1 MLLKLEN
8 ISKSFRIAGKKTR
21 VLDDLFFEIDKGEIV
36 SITGK
41 SGCGKSTMLNIIA
54 GLIKTDKGKI
64 FLREKRTR
72 NFLDIIA
79 SRRRNKEFGFI
90 FQNFRLM
97 NDETVKS
104 NILLPARIRGK
115 VGKEVSLYAN
125 ELMNKLNIYEYR
137 NTKTGRLSGGQKQ
150 RVAIARALINKP
162 SVILADEPTA
172 NLDKET
178 SLEIFSI
185 LQDIKK
191 QGTAILIIT
200 HTDYMHK
207 KSDRTYVMENGVLK
221 KYDSK
226 NYNTRKRNI

>member
-8 ISKSFRIAGKKTR
+8 IYKSFKIAGEKTL
-21 VLDDLFFEIDKGEIV
+21 VLNDLSLEINAGEIV

-54 GLIKTDKGKI
+54 GLIKADKGKI
-64 FLREKRTR
+64 FLREKKLR
-72 NFLDIIA
+72 NFFDIIT
-79 SRRRNKEFGFI
+79 SRRRNREFGFI

-97 NDETVKS
+97 SDETVKS

-115 VGKEVSLYAN
+115 AGKEVSLYAD
-125 ELMNKLNIYEYR
+125 ELMTKLDIFEYK

-162 SVILADEPTA
+162 SIILADEPTA
-172 NLDKET
+172 NLDKKT

-185 LQDIKK
+185 LQNIKK
-191 QGTAILIIT
+191 QGTAVLIIT

-207 KSDRTYVMENGVLK
+207 KSDRTYLMENGVLK
-221 KYDSK
+221 KV
-226 NYNTRKRNI
+226 

>member
-8 ISKSFRIAGKKTR
+8 ISKSFKIAGKKTL
-21 VLDDLFFEIDKGEIV
+21 VLNDLSFEMNEGEIV

-54 GLIKTDKGKI
+54 GLINANKGKI
-64 FLREKRTR
+64 FLREKRIR
-72 NFLDIIA
+72 NFFDIIT
-79 SRRRNKEFGFI
+79 SRRRNREFGFI
-90 FQNFRLM
+90 FQNFRLL
-97 NDETVKS
+97 NNETVKS

-115 VGKEVSLYAN
+115 VNKEVSLYAD
-125 ELMNKLNIYEYR
+125 ELMTKLDIAEYK

-162 SVILADEPTA
+162 SMILADEPTA
-172 NLDKET
+172 NLDKKT
-178 SLEIFSI
+178 ALEIFSI
-185 LQDIKK
+185 LQNIKK

-207 KSDRTYVMENGVLK
+207 KSNRTYLMENGVLK
-221 KYDSK
+221 KV
-226 NYNTRKRNI
+226 

>member
-8 ISKSFRIAGKKTR
+8 ISKSFRIAGKKTL
-21 VLDDLFFEIDKGEIV
+21 VLNDLSFEINEGEIV

-41 SGCGKSTMLNIIA
+41 SGCGKSTMLNVIA
-54 GLIKTDKGKI
+54 GLIKADKGKI
-64 FLREKRTR
+64 FLREKRIR
-72 NFLDIIA
+72 NFFDILT
-79 SRRRNKEFGFI
+79 SRRRNREFGFI

-115 VGKEVSLYAN
+115 VNKEISLYAD
-125 ELMNKLNIYEYR
+125 ELMSKLNIAEYKS
-137 NTKTGRLSGGQKQ
+137 TKTGRLSGGQKQ

-162 SVILADEPTA
+162 SMILADEPTA
-172 NLDKET
+172 NLDKKT
-178 SLEIFSI
+178 ALEIFSI
-185 LQDIKK
+185 LQSIKK

-207 KSDRTYVMENGVLK
+207 KSNRTYLMEDGVLK
-221 KYDSK
+221 KV
-226 NYNTRKRNI
+226 

>member
-8 ISKSFRIAGKKTR
+8 INKSFRIAGKKTR
-21 VLDDLFFEIDKGEIV
+21 VLNDLSFEINKGEIV

-54 GLIKTDKGKI
+54 GLIKADTGKM
-64 FLREKRTR
+64 FLREKRIR
-72 NFLDIIA
+72 NFFDIIT
-79 SRRRNKEFGFI
+79 SRRRNREFGFI

-97 NDETVKS
+97 NDETVKA
-104 NILLPARIRGK
+104 NILLPARIRGR
-115 VGKEVSLYAN
+115 VNKEVSLYAD
-125 ELMNKLNIYEYR
+125 ELMTKLDIAEYK

-162 SVILADEPTA
+162 SMILADEPTA
-172 NLDKET
+172 NLDKKT
-178 SLEIFSI
+178 ALEIFSI

-207 KSDRTYVMENGVLK
+207 KSNRTYLMEEGVLK
-221 KYDSK
+221 K
-226 NYNTRKRNI
+226 I

>member
-8 ISKSFRIAGKKTR
+8 ISKSFRIAGKRTL
-21 VLDDLFFEIDKGEIV
+21 VLDNLSFEMDEGEIV

-54 GLIKTDKGKI
+54 GLISANKGKI
-64 FLREKRTR
+64 FLNDKRKY

-79 SRRRNKEFGFI
+79 SRRRNRKFGFI

-97 NDETVKS
+97 NDETVIS
-104 NILLPARIRGK
+104 NILLPARIKGK
-115 VGKEVSLYAN
+115 VNKEVSTYAN
-125 ELMNKLNIYEYR
+125 ELMSKLKIYKYR

-162 SVILADEPTA
+162 SIILADEPTA

-185 LQDIKK
+185 LQDIRK
-191 QGTAILIIT
+191 QGTAVLIIT
-200 HTDYMHK
+200 HTDYMHQ
-207 KSDRTYVMENGVLK
+207 KSDRTYVMESGVLK
-221 KYDSK
+221 EL
-226 NYNTRKRNI
+226 